1 MTNQHTPGPWRWV
14 PEPDTA
20 SPWRDYG
27 DLYSASSEVVL
38 SVWDDGFDGGVR
50 VNSHADARLI
60 EAAPELLEALEE
72 LVEACTGIFERDHA
86 SWRSNED
93 EKEVIKARSV
103 IAKVRGTQ

>member
-1 MTNQHTPGPWRWV
+1 MTDQHTPGPWRWV

-38 SVWDDGFDGGVR
+38 SGWENDFEGGVR

-60 EAAPELLEALEE
+60 AAAPEMLAALESAADE
-72 LVEACTGIFERDHA
+72 LERLM
-86 SWRSNED
+86 SWHGT
-93 EKEVIKARSV
+93 EVWPSVLRDARAA

>member
-1 MTNQHTPGPWRWV
+1 MTDQHTPGPWRWV

-38 SVWDDGFDGGVR
+38 SGWENDFEGGVR

-60 EAAPELLEALEE
+60 EAAPEMWDLIVELFEDPKLSLIIGGNPNRVSALM
-72 LVEACTGIFERDHA
+72 ERADKL
-86 SWRSNED
+86 R
-93 EKEVIKARSV
+93 
-103 IAKVRGTQ
+103 AKVRGTQ

>member
-1 MTNQHTPGPWRWV
+1 MTEQHTPGPWRWV

-38 SVWDDGFDGGVR
+38 SGWENDFEGGVR

-60 EAAPELLEALEE
+60 EAAPEMWDLIVELFEDHKLSLIIGGNPNQVSALM
-72 LVEACTGIFERDHA
+72 ERADKL
-86 SWRSNED
+86 R
-93 EKEVIKARSV
+93 
-103 IAKVRGTQ
+103 AKVRGTQ